1 MYEEGTPKEIFE
13 HPRKPNTIKFIKRL
27 TSLTYKIETVDY
39 DFTEAYDELQQ
50 YAEKLLIENERIS
63 DLQIALEEIVVN
75 NIMEMTDEPQVLV
88 RVDYSEKLDLLT
100 LGIRYQGE
108 HHDPKDSDNELFLE
122 MLDEPTTDVLDQI
135 VEPPFGIYNN
145 LIQIN
150 FRSGSMKHMKN
161 NRITKNYAS
170 ILLVLFVIGLLLTG
184 TLSTAYAAEYQTI
197 ADLNGKKIG
206 VQTGC
211 LYETHIADK
220 CPDAEIQYFTMPQ
233 DMILALNSQKIDA
246 YLIEEVGYYAT
257 AAAHPELA
265 AMKESAGLCEASVI
279 IGNNEKQEKLLAQ
292 VNEFIANHGSN
303 GDGMLDEMYTY
314 WVTDFDAETS
324 KTEQGG
330 FTGENGELT
339 IACEGGYEPF
349 SYVNEDGDSGYDV
362 DFIFRFCREYGYT
375 PNIQRVAFE
384 SIAPGAESG
393 KYDIGMNII
402 LSDESDADACL
413 SDVYYS
419 CDIFMVVPG
428 QNDTDARF
436 Y

>member
-1 MYEEGTPKEIFE
+1 
-13 HPRKPNTIKFIKRL
+13 
-27 TSLTYKIETVDY
+27 
-39 DFTEAYDELQQ
+39 
-50 YAEKLLIENERIS
+50 
-63 DLQIALEEIVVN
+63 
-75 NIMEMTDEPQVLV
+75 
-88 RVDYSEKLDLLT
+88 
-100 LGIRYQGE
+100 
-108 HHDPKDSDNELFLE
+108 
-122 MLDEPTTDVLDQI
+122 
-135 VEPPFGIYNN
+135 
-145 LIQIN
+145 
-150 FRSGSMKHMKN
+150 MKN

-197 ADLNGKKIG
+197 TDLNGKKIG

-265 AMKESAGLCEASVI
+265 AMKESAGLCEAAVI

-314 WVTDFDAETS
+314 WVKNFDAETS
-324 KTEQGG
+324 KTKQGG

-339 IACEGGYEPF
+339 IACEGGYEP
-349 SYVNEDGDSGYDV
+349 
-362 DFIFRFCREYGYT
+362 
-375 PNIQRVAFE
+375 
-384 SIAPGAESG
+384 
-393 KYDIGMNII
+393 
-402 LSDESDADACL
+402 
-413 SDVYYS
+413 YS
-419 CDIFMVVPG
+419 R
-428 QNDTDARF
+428 QNRKMKSTS
-436 Y
+436 